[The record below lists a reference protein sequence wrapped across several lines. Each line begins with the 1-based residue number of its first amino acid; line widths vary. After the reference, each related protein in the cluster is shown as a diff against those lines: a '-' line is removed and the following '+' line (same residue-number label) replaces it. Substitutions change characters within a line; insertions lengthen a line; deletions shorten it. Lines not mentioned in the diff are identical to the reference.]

1 MYSTLCLS
9 LSFRNVFIYLSI
21 IILEYTNV
29 SYCNLRNLS
38 QISRYPR
45 GLLDKCFHIPI
56 SSSGINTLVYFV
68 VFWLLAFAFYHIT
81 SIYINVNGVSKL
93 PRERER
99 EREKKKRPYTICELL
114 KTIIMNTVS
123 NILVPRDKIYHTYE

>member
-9 LSFRNVFIYLSI
+9 LSFRNLILTLKPVSNVGYMFLLYLSI

-38 QISRYPR
+38 QISKYPR

-56 SSSGINTLVYFV
+56 VSSGIDTLVYFV

-99 EREKKKRPYTICELL
+99 KREKE
-114 KTIIMNTVS
+114 KTLYNLRAVE
-123 NILVPRDKIYHTYE
+123 NYYNEYCL